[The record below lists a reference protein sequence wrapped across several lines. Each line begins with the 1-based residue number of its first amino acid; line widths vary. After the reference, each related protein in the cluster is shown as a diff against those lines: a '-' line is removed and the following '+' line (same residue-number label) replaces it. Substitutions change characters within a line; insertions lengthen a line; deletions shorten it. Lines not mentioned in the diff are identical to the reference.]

1 MSIEDNDDTEKPLDP
16 ATERLRRKMVRLLV
30 VSIGIMTIGLMA
42 VLAAIVYRT
51 MGGPGPLEGIETAI
65 ALPAGSEVLESSL
78 DGKQALLRVRDGSE
92 VSLYLVSLTD
102 GSVTARY
109 ALPQ

>member
-51 MGGPGPLEGIETAI
+51 MGGPGPLEGIETTI
-65 ALPAGSEVLESSL
+65 ALPAGSEVLDSSL
-78 DGKQALLRVRDGSE
+78 DGKQALLRVRNGSE

>member
-1 MSIEDNDDTEKPLDP
+1 MTIDDQDEIEQPLDP

-42 VLAAIVYRT
+42 VLAAVVYRAAGT
-51 MGGPGPLEGIETAI
+51 DAPLAGIEATI

-78 DGKQALLRVRDGSE
+78 DGEQALLRVRTGSQ
-92 VSLYLVSLTD
+92 VSLYLISLAD

>member
-1 MSIEDNDDTEKPLDP
+1 MTIKDDNDVEEPLDP
-16 ATERLRRKMVRLLV
+16 ATERVRRKMVRLLV
-30 VSIGIMTIGLMA
+30 VSIGVMTIGLMA
-42 VLAAIVYRT
+42 VLAAVVYRT
-51 MGGPGPLEGIETAI
+51 VGGPGPLDGIETTI
-65 ALPAGSEVLESSL
+65 ALPAGSEVLETSL
-78 DGKQALLRVRDGSE
+78 DGRQALLRVRNGAD